1 MASGGLIGSLKANQR
16 VFFEMK
22 LLMMLPEND
31 PMELKDLQAM
41 SVSELKNLYNSLAEK
56 QIKRFE
62 SRAKAE
68 ERTAQLLREAGKLE
82 EAKEPKAKAKAELKP
97 AKKPIEAPEP
107 SPEPAKGK
115 KQGKAPAPDKKPS
128 PASSPEAS
136 AAKRGRGAPVK
147 NESYKLIPETD
158 KRFNPGK
165 LRIQPS
171 SARGRVLAEME
182 KLKPGATIT
191 RTELE
196 KLFEGQN
203 VKSALDVLV
212 KVKFIEVEA

>member
-1 MASGGLIGSLKANQR
+1 
-16 VFFEMK
+16 
-22 LLMMLPEND
+22 
-31 PMELKDLQAM
+31 MELKDLQAM

-82 EAKEPKAKAKAELKP
+82 EAKEPSSKVKP
-97 AKKPIEAPEP
+97 VKKPIETPETA
-107 SPEPAKGK
+107 PEPAKGK
-115 KQGKAPAPDKKPS
+115 KQGKAPAPDREQA

-147 NESYKLIPETD
+147 NESYKLIPESD

-171 SARGRVLAEME
+171 SARGRVLAEMA

-191 RTELE
+191 RTDLE